1 MRSRNIH
8 TLCPDTHPHPRPR
21 CLPQEEYIQ
30 EGIRWTPIQYFNNKI
45 VCDLIENKLVRTGSA
60 LRVRVL
66 PGLEPGLGEGRG
78 DSGPLF
84 PAGGQMEHTEISHQ
98 PPHPLTLPTCLHSLV
113 HSTNLPP
120 QGPWGAQ
127 SVKHLTLDFSS
138 GHDVTVH
145 EFEPHVLCADGVE
158 PAWDSLSLPF
168 SLSLKI
174 NFKNKTPSPWQ
185 PAQRQRKGSG

>member
-8 TLCPDTHPHPRPR
+8 TLCPDTHPHPRPL
-21 CLPQEEYIQ
+21 CLPQEEYVQ

-78 DSGPLF
+78 DSGPLL
-84 PAGGQMEHTEISHQ
+84 PARGQMEHSEIPISHLIHSLC
-98 PPHPLTLPTCLHSLV
+98 PPACISLV

-127 SVKHLTLDFSS
+127 SVKHLTLDFNS

-158 PAWDSLSLPF
+158 PAWDSLPF
-168 SLSLKI
+168 SLSK
-174 NFKNKTPSPWQ
+174 
-185 PAQRQRKGSG
+185 